1 LRYAM
6 KKNDKTAAERFY
18 DSIVHDPEAII
29 KWCKSEIK
37 AYEELIA
44 IIENEVKVKSN
55 DTGNL

>member
-1 LRYAM
+1 M

-18 DSIVHDPEAII
+18 DSLVNDPAAII
-29 KWCKSEIK
+29 SWCKGEIK

>member
-1 LRYAM
+1 M

-29 KWCKSEIK
+29 KWCKGEIK

-55 DTGNL
+55 DTRNV